1 MIDLGAHALDSG
13 WCLMGTPRPISVSAQ
28 VYRNF
33 EHLLQNPLWD
43 ERNDPS
49 KTADDV

>member
-1 MIDLGAHALDSG
+1 MIDLGAHALDSAG
-13 WCLMGTPRPISVSAQ
+13 CLMGTPRPISVSAQ

-33 EHLLQNPLWD
+33 EHLLQDPLWD

-49 KTADDV
+49 EAADDV